1 MLVANTRDKVK
12 LRGGQ
17 MTYRVGEV
25 RRRPAGAAAWAF
37 RGTGAN
43 CGRRIS
49 PWLFM
54 VLWLGN
60 QTRVSS
66 DIVFVKENVKQKI
79 SDD

>member
-1 MLVANTRDKVK
+1 
-12 LRGGQ
+12 

-25 RRRPAGAAAWAF
+25 RRRPAGAAGWAF
-37 RGTGAN
+37 RGTAAD

-49 PWLFM
+49 PWLFI

-66 DIVFVKENVKQKI
+66 DIVFVKENVQQKNIRRLKQKVQPPT
-79 SDD
+79 SLV